1 MHKILKKTIKYGAAV
16 LLTLI
21 AVILTGIGYLY
32 LSADMMTPQF
42 ASTPETD
49 RVIRKDSLR
58 QYGGNYLRHSE
69 SGLWEL
75 KVSGPAYER
84 GKAIGQL
91 TSDLLYFQEKVFVDQ
106 IKEIVPSESYLKFLR
121 FFIVLFNRNLGK
133 NVPEEY
139 RDEIYGISLSCTHE
153 YDFIGTPYERQ
164 LNYHSAHDLG
174 HAMQDYMLV
183 GCSSFAC
190 WGENSADSSLII
202 GRNFDFYMG
211 DAFARNKLVS
221 FYQPENGYRFASVGW
236 AGMTGVLSGMNE
248 TGLTVTINAAKS
260 DLPAASATPISILTR
275 EILQY
280 ASTIEEAYAIARK
293 RKTFVSESI
302 LVGSAKDGRAAII
315 EKSPEKIALFTGN
328 GQQII
333 CTNHYQ
339 SETFGHDKR
348 NLENIETSDSPYRF
362 ARLQELLKENAPI
375 DAPKAASILRNRKG
389 VGEAELGLAN
399 EMAINQF
406 IAHHS
411 VIFQP
416 EKKRMWVSTAPWQ
429 CGKYVAYDLNRIFSD
444 SIDFNH
450 EIYTENLT
458 VPADSFLQ
466 QQEYQQL
473 MTYKRLAPV
482 LRKQIKKKERLDEQ
496 TLHAFQHA
504 LQAFWTSPK
513 RPDNKTHH
521 YRQAP
526 GKNGTKSRLCRCSL
540 TRLKKPLAYKGKI
553 CHNIIRICLQKK
565 GFHMDYLYCMPDLN
579 NTRENCEKIHNI
591 LARMSDKYKLNIVPE
606 PVKAK
611 YFGGL
616 DYYKKYRIYKEI
628 REIGGNSA
636 EAYLQADEKEMILSV
651 CKNQQEQEL
660 MKSCIYAYCYPAQ
673 MVLKSFNDRDKKK

>member
-1 MHKILKKTIKYGAAV
+1 MHKIWKKTIKYGGIA
-16 LLTLI
+16 LLILI
-21 AVILTGIGYLY
+21 ATIMIGMSYLY

-84 GKAIGQL
+84 GKAIGKL

-133 NVPEEY
+133 NVPEEF

-211 DAFARNKLVS
+211 DDFAHNKLVS

-362 ARLQELLKENAPI
+362 ARLQELLKENIPI
-375 DAPKAASILRNRKG
+375 DASKAASILRNRKG
-389 VGEAELGLAN
+389 VGGAELGLAN

-416 EKKRMWVSTAPWQ
+416 EKKLMWVSTSPWQ

-473 MTYKRLAPV
+473 MAYKRLAPV

-504 LQAFWTSPK
+504 NPHFFYVYELLGDYYHATGQQDKALRNWKKALLLPIPK
-513 RPDNKTHH
+513 RSESERIEH
-521 YRQAP
+521 
-526 GKNGTKSRLCRCSL
+526 
-540 TRLKKPLAYKGKI
+540 KI
-553 CHNIIRICLQKK
+553 
-565 GFHMDYLYCMPDLN
+565 N
-579 NTRENCEKIHNI
+579 N
-591 LARMSDKYKLNIVPE
+591 
-606 PVKAK
+606 
-611 YFGGL
+611 
-616 DYYKKYRIYKEI
+616 
-628 REIGGNSA
+628 
-636 EAYLQADEKEMILSV
+636 
-651 CKNQQEQEL
+651 
-660 MKSCIYAYCYPAQ
+660 
-673 MVLKSFNDRDKKK
+673 